1 MGLAVSFSG
10 IKDQLVFTI
19 VFSFIAIITKFVGAG
34 LGARLS
40 GFNTHS
46 AMGIG
51 SGMISRGEVALIVIA
66 IGLENNLIPIEY
78 YTPMIIVII
87 VTTLATPPMLKIFF
101 NKK

>member
-1 MGLAVSFSG
+1 
-10 IKDQLVFTI
+10 
-19 VFSFIAIITKFVGAG
+19 
-34 LGARLS
+34 
-40 GFNTHS
+40 
-46 AMGIG
+46 MGIG

-78 YTPMIIVII
+78 YTSMTIVII